1 MFSYEF
7 CEIFKNTFLQGT
19 SGWLLLFT
27 DIHAWE
33 NFSGAFAK
41 KCWRSSY
48 YAMYLRFEVQ
58 FLLWNWHFLPFLVL
72 LFLFYNKQIISF
84 SWSIHFSITVFI
96 AMHVKLSLYSKN
108 KSLQLLK
115 AIKWDSLETKY
126 GLFFFFSFQ
135 TPPWFVRKLN
145 GATCFFFFIHSFQF

>member
-1 MFSYEF
+1 
-7 CEIFKNTFLQGT
+7 
-19 SGWLLLFT
+19 
-27 DIHAWE
+27 
-33 NFSGAFAK
+33 
-41 KCWRSSY
+41 
-48 YAMYLRFEVQ
+48 MYLRFEVQ
-58 FLLWNWHFLPFLVL
+58 LLLWNWYFLPFLVL
-72 LFLFYNKQIISF
+72 LFLFCNKQIISF

-135 TPPWFVRKLN
+135 TPETPGLSESLMAQLVFSFSSILFNSNSKIKGMLRRNTEHFLKKRIYEKL
-145 GATCFFFFIHSFQF
+145 GFSQIR